1 MTGSAAPEAPP
12 SGAALAP
19 AESTPPRHVM
29 RVRAAVDVPVITLGL
44 VLSFGLP
51 LAARDIRWEGCAACE
66 RDRINAL
73 DRRVLGNANVAA
85 AHASDALLYTAIAA
99 PFLADL
105 GDALVTGRR
114 TTGSLRH
121 GAGGWARDA
130 VVLLEVFAVNLG
142 LTNVV
147 KYAVRRPR
155 PYSYESESALGDV
168 REDESRLSFYSG
180 HASTAFAM
188 ATAWATIFTLRH
200 PRARAAVPAWLAAV
214 GLAAT
219 TAVLRV
225 EAGKHFW
232 TDVIAG
238 SLAGAAVGVL
248 VPALH
253 RDPAARLSAGLRP
266 GPRGALVT
274 LAGRF

>member
-1 MTGSAAPEAPP
+1 
-12 SGAALAP
+12 
-19 AESTPPRHVM
+19 M
-29 RVRAAVDVPVITLGL
+29 RVRAAVDVPVIALGL
-44 VLSFGLP
+44 VLSFGP
-51 LAARDIRWEGCAACE
+51 GLATRELSWPGCAACD
-66 RDRINAL
+66 RGRINAL
-73 DRRVLGNANVAA
+73 DRPVLGNEDVAA
-85 AHASDALLYTAIAA
+85 ARASDALLYTAIAA
-99 PFLADL
+99 PFVADL
-105 GDALVTGRR
+105 GDALLTGRR
-114 TTGSLRH
+114 AGGSYRH
-121 GAGGWARDA
+121 AASGWARDA
-130 VVLLEVFAVNLG
+130 VVLVEVLAVNLA
-142 LTNVV
+142 LTNLV

-155 PYSYESESALGDV
+155 PYSYEEDSALGDP
-168 REDESRLSFYSG
+168 REDEARLSFYSG

-188 ATAWATIFTLRH
+188 ATAYATIFTLRH
-200 PRARAAVPAWLAAV
+200 PRARAAVPVWLATM

-248 VPALH
+248 VPVLH